1 MGFLWCFE
9 VVRCQSKAKVCCI
22 SKFSLLDLESSRVT
36 FERDGLHG
44 YLDHSANK
52 KAPVIEAVYINL
64 LFVVFVQ
71 WLAS

>member
-9 VVRCQSKAKVCCI
+9 VVRCQSKSKVCCI

-44 YLDHSANK
+44 DNNHSANK

>member
-9 VVRCQSKAKVCCI
+9 VVRCQSKSKVCCI

-44 YLDHSANK
+44 DNDHSANK
-52 KAPVIEAVYINL
+52 KSSPYL
-64 LFVVFVQ
+64 GGFD
-71 WLAS
+71 